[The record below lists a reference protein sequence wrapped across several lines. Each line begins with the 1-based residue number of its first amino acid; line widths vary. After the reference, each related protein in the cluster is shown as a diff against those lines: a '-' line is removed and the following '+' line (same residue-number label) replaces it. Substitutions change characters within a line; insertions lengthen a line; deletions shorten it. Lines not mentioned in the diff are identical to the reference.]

1 MWGPLDYP
9 QCSATNVGSRGDQL
23 PKTQGFQNHRKKE
36 NQVWSS
42 KCKKQC
48 SALFTQRQCEHLDVC
63 GKCHGDQHQATKPTP
78 HADTQAS
85 QNLHNNIPEGWSYP
99 AIATWMSASDDAI
112 QASAKDIVR
121 TLQTSKRS
129 QEQLREAAT
138 RYGLP
143 LARLNKA
150 PLKTL
155 QNLVSI
161 GIALSC

>member
-1 MWGPLDYP
+1 
-9 QCSATNVGSRGDQL
+9 
-23 PKTQGFQNHRKKE
+23 
-36 NQVWSS
+36 
-42 KCKKQC
+42 
-48 SALFTQRQCEHLDVC
+48 
-63 GKCHGDQHQATKPTP
+63 
-78 HADTQAS
+78 
-85 QNLHNNIPEGWSYP
+85 
-99 AIATWMSASDDAI
+99 MSASDDAI